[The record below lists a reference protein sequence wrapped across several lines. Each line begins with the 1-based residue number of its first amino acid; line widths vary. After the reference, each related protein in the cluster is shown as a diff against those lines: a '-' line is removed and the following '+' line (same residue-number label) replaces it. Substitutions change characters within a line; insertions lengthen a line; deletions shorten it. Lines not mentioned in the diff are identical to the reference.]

1 MLKKIIILVYLMLF
15 ISCVGQKEIT
25 KINLKDFNGG
35 KLGVYS
41 KLEIT
46 KENIYYVNGNFNSK
60 KELKGKTSKELWNNL
75 NRVSIDDLLKVKS
88 NPGRIAYDGTDVE
101 ISISFGDEFFSI
113 VNGEEDT
120 LNYKKI
126 KLFVSA
132 LENQKKVM
140 YQKMQTLKNYSVLQ
154 NP

>member
-1 MLKKIIILVYLMLF
+1 MLF

>member
-1 MLKKIIILVYLMLF
+1 M
-15 ISCVGQKEIT
+15 
-25 KINLKDFNGG
+25 NDFNGG
-35 KLGVYS
+35 KFGAYS

-46 KENIYYVNGNFNSK
+46 KEHTYFVNGNIKSK
-60 KELKGKTSKELWNNL
+60 KEIKEKTSKELWNNL
-75 NRVSIDDLLKVKS
+75 SKLDTDDFLKVRS

-126 KLFVSA
+126 KLFVSL
-132 LENQKKVM
+132 LEKQKDIFNK
-140 YQKMQTLKNYSVLQ
+140 KHN
-154 NP
+154 

>member
-1 MLKKIIILVYLMLF
+1 MLKKITTLVYLMLC
-15 ISCVGQKEIT
+15 ISCNHQKEIT
-25 KINLKDFNGG
+25 KISLNNFNGG

-46 KENIYYVNGNFNSK
+46 KEHIYYVNGNFKLK
-60 KELKGKTSKELWNNL
+60 KEIKEKTSDELWNNL
-75 NRVSIDDLLKVKS
+75 TNVSIDDFLKVKS

-113 VNGEEDT
+113 VNGKEDT

-126 KLFVSA
+126 KLFVSL
-132 LENQKKVM
+132 LEKQKDIFDK
-140 YQKMQTLKNYSVLQ
+140 Q
-154 NP
+154 